1 MDPHPPVNPDPRR
14 ALPSVDRLSRAA
26 RQRQPGLPAWAV
38 TAAARRLV
46 AAARDEFSG
55 LPPQEASDAEIDS
68 PGDFDRWVER
78 IVETARQLSA
88 GHPRRVI
95 NATGIVL
102 HTNLGRAPLAEGAA
116 RAAAEAG
123 TAYSNL
129 ELDLETGRRGNRL
142 AAVVDKLCLLS
153 GAEAAY
159 ACNNNA
165 AALLLAL
172 DTLARG
178 REVVVSRGELVEI
191 GGSFRIP
198 EIMERAGVTL
208 IEVGTT
214 NRTHLKD
221 YERAIGPDT
230 ALLLKVHRSNFEQS
244 GFVAEV
250 DLVQLGEL
258 ARSRELP
265 LLEDLGS
272 GTLVDLSG
280 EGLPQ
285 ETYAPARLQR
295 GADLV
300 CFSGDKLLGGPQ
312 AGILLGAAD
321 AVEAARH
328 NPLARALRLDKMNLA
343 ALDWTLGALLD
354 GRAKTD
360 LPVVRQLLESPE
372 TLEQRARRLA
382 ERLRIRLQA
391 SVEIKVEKDR
401 TQVGGGSLP
410 AHSLETWVV
419 SLSGPASAQRRI
431 TALRRAS
438 PPVVAR
444 VRENSVLLDLRTLD
458 EAEFDVLE
466 ESIAAAFR

>member
-1 MDPHPPVNPDPRR
+1 
-14 ALPSVDRLSRAA
+14 VDRLSRAA
-26 RQRQPGLPAWAV
+26 RGREPALPGWAV

-55 LPPQEASDAEIDS
+55 LPSQEAPDTELDS
-68 PGDFDRWVER
+68 PGDFDHWVER
-78 IVETARQLSA
+78 VVEAARQLSA

-208 IEVGTT
+208 VEVGTT

-250 DLVQLGEL
+250 DLAQLGEL
-258 ARSRELP
+258 ARSRDLP